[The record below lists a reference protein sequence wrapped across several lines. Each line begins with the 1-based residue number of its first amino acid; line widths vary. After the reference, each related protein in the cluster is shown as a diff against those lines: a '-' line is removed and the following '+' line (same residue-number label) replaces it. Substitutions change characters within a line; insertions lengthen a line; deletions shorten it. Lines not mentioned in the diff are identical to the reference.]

1 MLEVN
6 VILRNIETVQY
17 RKGRSSITT
26 RMGKKAQL
34 KSLIHNHSPEDILL
48 KTFKV
53 SSNWVLVKLIHLEHK
68 HNTRI
73 ADTTHHSNICQYKI
87 KQVWTSVKNPVLILE
102 KSCLWSQKLIEKV
115 SWMKIIWELWKGKLL
130 MKC

>member
-6 VILRNIETVQY
+6 VILRYIETVQY

-48 KTFKV
+48 KIFKV
-53 SSNWVLVKLIHLEHK
+53 SSN
-68 HNTRI
+68 
-73 ADTTHHSNICQYKI
+73 
-87 KQVWTSVKNPVLILE
+87 
-102 KSCLWSQKLIEKV
+102 
-115 SWMKIIWELWKGKLL
+115 
-130 MKC
+130 